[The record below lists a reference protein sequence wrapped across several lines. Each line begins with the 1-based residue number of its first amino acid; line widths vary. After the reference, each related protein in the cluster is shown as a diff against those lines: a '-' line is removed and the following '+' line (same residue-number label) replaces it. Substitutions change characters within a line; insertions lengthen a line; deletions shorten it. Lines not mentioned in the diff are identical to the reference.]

1 MNLYQ
6 TVTFY
11 TRILQLKHLLNIFEE
26 TLNFSPYFNE
36 NFIMNIFNDTSN
48 TFDEFKKKLFIDS
61 AEKITDDLLKKIY
74 NDTQNLKHLA
84 YTDSLTVII

>member
-1 MNLYQ
+1 
-6 TVTFY
+6 
-11 TRILQLKHLLNIFEE
+11 
-26 TLNFSPYFNE
+26 
-36 NFIMNIFNDTSN
+36 MNIFNDTSN